1 MALSFTCTPQ
11 DFKDLFFRDFNYNAI
26 LWVAGTYNTGDQVFY
41 SVTGLFYE
49 ALNDSVTSIPTT
61 TADWKQIPDSNF
73 VLDEDINKAFVE
85 AAVNFNEELF
95 SDDDQKK
102 VTFLYLSAHYLVID
116 LTAAKN
122 AGQAGIAGVLNSRS
136 VGNVSESYTV
146 PKWIT
151 DSPILSLYATT
162 TYGIKYVSLI
172 RPALIGNIAIA
183 EGMTTS

>member
-11 DFKDLFFRDFNYNAI
+11 DFKDLFFRDFIYNAI

-49 ALNDSVTSIPTT
+49 AIKNSVTSVPTT
-61 TADWKQIPDSNF
+61 IIDWKQIPDNNF
-73 VLDEDINKAFVE
+73 VLDEDINKAILE
-85 AAVNFNEELF
+85 ASVNFNEGLF

-102 VTFLYLSAHYLVID
+102 NTFLYLVAHYLVVD
-116 LTAAKN
+116 LTAAKT
-122 AGQAGIAGVLNSRS
+122 AGQSGSSGTLNSRS
-136 VGNVSESYTV
+136 VGNVSESYTI

-162 TYGIKYVSLI
+162 SYGIKYVSLI
-172 RPALIGNIAIA
+172 RPALVGNVQTVQGA
-183 EGMTTS
+183 TNP